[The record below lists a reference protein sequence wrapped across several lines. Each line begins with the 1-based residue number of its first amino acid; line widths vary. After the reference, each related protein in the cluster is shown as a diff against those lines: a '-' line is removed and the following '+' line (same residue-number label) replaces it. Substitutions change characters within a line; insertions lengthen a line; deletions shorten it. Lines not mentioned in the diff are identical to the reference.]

1 MRRKIP
7 STFALA
13 AFEAAARRLSFTQA
27 AKELHITQSAVS
39 HQVIALEKFLGA
51 PLFRRVRQRLS
62 LTDAGHTLLARVAP
76 ALNTIEAAVLELMPD
91 PGRGTP
97 LRIGAVPPYATKW
110 LIPRLPAL
118 TLEHPDLMINLV
130 TKLEPFDFA
139 DTELD
144 AAIYYGIPNWPGTRC
159 DYLMGEEMV
168 VVCSPALRAKLN
180 RPDDLRN
187 VTLLHQNTRP
197 HIWREWARTARLA
210 NLDVARGPCF
220 DLFSMI
226 AQAAIS
232 GLGAAVLP
240 RFLILDELAAGQ
252 LVIPFGPTL
261 KDEFA
266 CYLVYPER
274 NAEAHAV
281 KSLRAWLAKEASRL
295 LPDAARLNENI
306 ASKIK
311 SSAADE
317 GKVTPEH
324 L

>member
-13 AFEAAARRLSFTQA
+13 AFEAAARRLSVTQA

-39 HQVIALEKFLGA
+39 HQVIALEKFLGV
-51 PLFRRVRQRLS
+51 PLFTRARQRLA
-62 LTDAGHTLLARVAP
+62 LTDAGHMLLARVAP
-76 ALNTIEAAVLELMPD
+76 ALNAIEAAVLELIPE
-91 PGRGTP
+91 PGRGTS
-97 LRIGAVPPYATKW
+97 LRIGAVPPYAAKW

-118 TLEHPDLMINLV
+118 TLAHPDLMINLV

-144 AAIYYGIPNWPGTRC
+144 AAIYYGTPSWPGTRC

-168 VVCSPALRAKLN
+168 VVCSPLLRGKLN
-180 RPDDLRN
+180 RPDDLRH

-197 HIWREWARTARLA
+197 HIWREWARAARLA

-240 RFLILDELAAGQ
+240 RFLILNELAAGQ

-274 NAEAHAV
+274 NTEAHAV
-281 KSLRAWLAKEASRL
+281 KSLRAWLAKEASRR
-295 LPDAARLNENI
+295 LPDAIPLDGNTAGPTTG
-306 ASKIK
+306 
-311 SSAADE
+311 AALTTAPAA
-317 GKVTPEH
+317 G

>member
-1 MRRKIP
+1 M
-7 STFALA
+7 
-13 AFEAAARRLSFTQA
+13 SFTQA

-39 HQVIALEKFLGA
+39 HQVIALEKFLGV
-51 PLFRRVRQRLS
+51 PLFKRVRQRIK
-62 LTDAGHTLLARVAP
+62 LTDAGYQLLGRIAP
-76 ALNTIEAAVLELMPD
+76 ALNAIEAAVLELIPD
-91 PGRGTP
+91 QGRDTQ

-110 LIPRLPAL
+110 LIPKLPAL
-118 TLEHPDLMINLV
+118 TREYPELSINLV

-139 DTELD
+139 DTDLD
-144 AAIYYGIPNWPGTRC
+144 AAIYYGIPNWPGTCC

-168 VVCSPALRAKLN
+168 VVCSPALHGRLKQ
-180 RPDDLRN
+180 PDDLRN

-197 HIWREWARTARLA
+197 HIWREWAGAARLA
-210 NLDVARGPCF
+210 GLDVTRGPCF

-240 RFLILDELAAGQ
+240 RFLILSELAAGQ

-274 NAEAHAV
+274 NAGARAV
-281 KSLRAWLAKEASRL
+281 KSLRAWLMKEAMQL
-295 LPDAARLNENI
+295 LPGTPWLDGHTVRPAESALNTV
-306 ASKIK
+306 AT
-311 SSAADE
+311 A
-317 GKVTPEH
+317 GK
-324 L
+324 